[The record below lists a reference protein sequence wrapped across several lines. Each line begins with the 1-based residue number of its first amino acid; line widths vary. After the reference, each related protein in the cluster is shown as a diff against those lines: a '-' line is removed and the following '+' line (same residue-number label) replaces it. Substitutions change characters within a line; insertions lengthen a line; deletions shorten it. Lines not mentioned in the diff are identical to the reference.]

1 MHSLDMH
8 NVYMSS
14 KYDGF
19 KMIIRNGIKKSSTK
33 YPEFHFG
40 WKTKERMREKWYACV
55 WNLSIHDDFESQIIG

>member
-1 MHSLDMH
+1 MHALDMH

-19 KMIIRNGIKKSSTK
+19 KMIISKRIEKSSTK

-40 WKTKERMREKWYACV
+40 WKPKERMREKLCACV
-55 WNLSIHDDFESQIIG
+55 WNTSIHDDFESQIIG